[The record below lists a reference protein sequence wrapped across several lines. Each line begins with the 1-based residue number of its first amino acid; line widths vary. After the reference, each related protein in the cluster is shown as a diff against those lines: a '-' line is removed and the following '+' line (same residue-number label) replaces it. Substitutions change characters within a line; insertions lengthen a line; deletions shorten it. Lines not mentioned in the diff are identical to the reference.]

1 MPRTKGSK
9 NKQKT
14 VVNKD
19 YAALIAEKSGLR
31 EQLISE
37 TESLTAELSEMK
49 VQLKGKK
56 TALKKLEKE
65 IAGLE
70 GKKAEEEMKAAEEAK
85 KEQIGHVVQQLLE
98 NGLSVE
104 EILAKLK

>member
-1 MPRTKGSK
+1 M
-9 NKQKT
+9 
-14 VVNKD
+14 NKD
-19 YAALIAEKSGLR
+19 YAALIAEKNELR

-37 TESLTAELSEMK
+37 TESLTAGLLEVK
-49 VQLKGKK
+49 VQLKEKK

-70 GKKAEEEMKAAEEAK
+70 GKKAEAEMKAAEEEK
-85 KEQIGHVVQQLLE
+85 KEQLGHAVQQLLE

>member
-1 MPRTKGSK
+1 M
-9 NKQKT
+9 
-14 VVNKD
+14 NKD
-19 YAALIAEKSGLR
+19 YAALIAEKNELR
-31 EQLISE
+31 EQLFSE
-37 TESLTAELSEMK
+37 TESLAAGLSEAK
-49 VQLKGKK
+49 VQLKEKK